1 MEVELKAPK
10 DGLGK
15 RIRRQFLAGV
25 LVVVPVGASVLI
37 LIWIFTSIDNI
48 LQPVI
53 NAVLGRTIPG
63 VGFGVTVLL
72 IYLTGLM
79 AGNIVGKKL
88 IHWSEAL
95 LARLP
100 VFRHL
105 YTGSKQILESFSAPR
120 QTGFMQVVLV
130 EFPRQGLKAIGFIT
144 NELPTQTGER
154 LFNVFIPTA
163 PNPTTGFLE
172 IVREEDMIRTGI
184 PVDEAFKMVVSAG
197 RVSVSKMGEHLS

>member
-1 MEVELKAPK
+1 MKVAEKTPK

-15 RIRRQFLAGV
+15 KLKRQFLAGI
-25 LVVVPVGASVLI
+25 LIVVPIGASVLI
-37 LIWIFTSIDNI
+37 LFWMFNSIDNI

-53 NAVLGRTIPG
+53 NAVLGQNIPG
-63 VGFGVTVLL
+63 VGFAVTVLL
-72 IYLTGLM
+72 IYLIGLM
-79 AGNIVGKKL
+79 ASNIVGKKL
-88 IHWSEAL
+88 IHWGESL

-130 EFPRQGLKAIGFIT
+130 EYPRKGLRTLGFIT
-144 NELPTQTGER
+144 NELPVPSGEK

-163 PNPTTGFLE
+163 PNPTSGFLE
-172 IVREEDMIRTGI
+172 IVREEDMVRTRI
-184 PVDEAFKMVVSAG
+184 PVDEALKMIVSAG
-197 RVSVSKMGEHLS
+197 RVSIKEVGEHLS